1 MMESIE
7 NETSKQIDN
16 NKFKKKDTK
25 FTKKYKKSDECVELK
40 NINYKNMLLKGS
52 NLSNNEKKYDN
63 TILDKF
69 LEEESELNKKE
80 HWLKLDKPE
89 KLIKLKI
96 YGNQLINKYNL
107 NENDIKNMHLFF
119 SNCIELKKIN
129 KIKDIEYNK
138 EIGEIINI
146 PIILFNEINR
156 VFYIKKCDKHVSTL
170 KSIPQRKNKTIK
182 S

>member
-7 NETSKQIDN
+7 NEISKQIDD

-96 YGNQLINKYNL
+96 YAC
-107 NENDIKNMHLFF
+107 FF
-119 SNCIELKKIN
+119 
-129 KIKDIEYNK
+129 
-138 EIGEIINI
+138 
-146 PIILFNEINR
+146 
-156 VFYIKKCDKHVSTL
+156 
-170 KSIPQRKNKTIK
+170 
-182 S
+182 